1 MKHLK
6 SVLLITIAAVL
17 VGMYGC
23 TTQKDPDTTENS
35 EVKATES
42 TTVLTE
48 ETEVIE
54 TTETTET
61 TEKAAFDGERFEVF
75 DDYIY
80 RYTGGHGSVTFEDYG
95 LTVQLPEAW
104 IGRVEILCS
113 NLSEMHI
120 YLANI
125 ELMDAYAEYRG
136 TAACAW
142 QDYILHVFS
151 APKDNEAY
159 IEEIERD
166 EHVVFLSENEKYRFY
181 YTTAS
186 NMNTDCNTFLTIRY
200 SLIQDKGQEY
210 YDSLVGDLICTDEMV
225 KEIIKVSEIS

>member
-1 MKHLK
+1 MKYVK
-6 SVLLITIAAVL
+6 FVLLVAITAVL

-35 EVKATES
+35 EVKAIES
-42 TTVLTE
+42 TTVLKE

-54 TTETTET
+54 TTETTE
-61 TEKAAFDGERFEVF
+61 KAAFDSEKFELF

-80 RYTGGHGSVTFEDYG
+80 RYTGGDGSVTFEDYG

-104 IGRVEILCS
+104 IGRVGIFCGDTS
-113 NLSEMHI
+113 AMHI
-120 YLANI
+120 FLANI
-125 ELMDAYAEYRG
+125 ELMDAYAEYLERP
-136 TAACAW
+136 TESTHAW
-142 QDYILHVFS
+142 HDYMLHVFS
-151 APKDNEAY
+151 VRKDSETH
-159 IEEIERD
+159 IEED
-166 EHVVFLSENEKYRFY
+166 EHATFLGENEKYRFY

-186 NMNTDCNTFLTIRY
+186 NMNTDCNTFLTIRH

>member
-1 MKHLK
+1 MKKHLK

-17 VGMYGC
+17 VGMCGC

-54 TTETTET
+54 TTETTE
-61 TEKAAFDGERFEVF
+61 KAAFDSEKFEVF

-80 RYTGGHGSVTFEDYG
+80 RYTGGDGSVTFEDYD

-104 IGRVEILCS
+104 IGRVGIFCGDTSGIDIFLV
-113 NLSEMHI
+113 
-120 YLANI
+120 NI
-125 ELMDAYAEYRG
+125 DLMDAYIEYRG
-136 TAACAW
+136 TVACSW
-142 QDYILHVFS
+142 QDYMLHVFS
-151 APKDNEAY
+151 VREDSETH
-159 IEEIERD
+159 IEELEED
-166 EHVVFLSENEKYRFY
+166 EHAEFLGENEKYRFY

-186 NMNTDCNTFLTIRY
+186 NMNTDCNTFLTERY
-200 SLIQDKGQEY
+200 SMIKDKGQEY

-225 KEIIKVSEIS
+225 KEIVKVS